1 MTIKTFKELEEK
13 LREKCPS
20 VAIFDLGTRYSVIV
34 PSKAWEG
41 KLDEE
46 ILSESKALSCC
57 FIVELDESKNK
68 CWKLIY
74 INNVDY
80 REFID

>member
-20 VAIFDLGTRYSVIV
+20 VAIFDLGTRYSVVV

-57 FIVELDESKNK
+57 FIVDLDENKNK

-80 REFID
+80 KEFID

>member
-1 MTIKTFKELEEK
+1 MTIETFKELEEK
-13 LREKCPS
+13 LRKKCPS
-20 VAIFDLGTRYSVIV
+20 VAIFDLGTRYNAVV
-34 PSKAWEG
+34 PSKIWEG

-46 ILSESKALSCC
+46 ILSESKALSYC
-57 FIVELDESKNK
+57 FIVVLDENKNK

>member
-34 PSKAWEG
+34 PSKTWEG

-80 REFID
+80 KEFID

>member
-20 VAIFDLGTRYSVIV
+20 VAIFDLGTRYSVVV

-57 FIVELDESKNK
+57 FIVDLDENKNK
-68 CWKLIY
+68 YWKLIY

-80 REFID
+80 KEFID

>member
-46 ILSESKALSCC
+46 ILSESKALTCC
-57 FIVELDESKNK
+57 FIVDLDDKKNK

>member
-13 LREKCPS
+13 LREKCPP
-20 VAIFDLGTRYSVIV
+20 VAIFDLGTRYSVTV

-57 FIVELDESKNK
+57 FIVELDENKNK

-80 REFID
+80 KEFID

>member
-1 MTIKTFKELEEK
+1 MTIETFKELEEK

-46 ILSESKALSCC
+46 ILSESKALTCC
-57 FIVELDESKNK
+57 FIVDLDDNKNK

>member
-1 MTIKTFKELEEK
+1 MTIKIFKELEEK

-20 VAIFDLGTRYSVIV
+20 VAIFDLGTQYSVIV

-46 ILSESKALSCC
+46 ILSESKVLSCC
-57 FIVELDESKNK
+57 FIVDLDDNKNK

-80 REFID
+80 KEFID